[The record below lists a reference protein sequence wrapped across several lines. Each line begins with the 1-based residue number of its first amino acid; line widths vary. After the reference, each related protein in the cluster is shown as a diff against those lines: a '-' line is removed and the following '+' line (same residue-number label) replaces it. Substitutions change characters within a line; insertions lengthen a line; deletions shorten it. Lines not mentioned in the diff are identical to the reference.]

1 MSEPQKHETS
11 APQLPLHGA
20 PPAERVPVLFAPK
33 PAEEP
38 RRGWLLGA
46 GLGVLAVVLIAVVFA
61 MRGHKPGAQEDASQI
76 LPVDPYAVHMV
87 VSQVTM
93 SQSTSLSGG
102 TSTFIDGHIRNAGSR
117 TVTGV
122 TVQVLFPNDEGQ
134 APQLETLPLSLIR
147 SHEPYVDTEPVSAAP
162 LHPGDEKEFRLI
174 FENISSNWNQQTPE
188 IHLVKVESR

>member
-11 APQLPLHGA
+11 APQLHLHGA

-102 TSTFIDGHIRNAGSR
+102 TSTFIDGHIRNAGS
-117 TVTGV
+117 
-122 TVQVLFPNDEGQ
+122 
-134 APQLETLPLSLIR
+134 
-147 SHEPYVDTEPVSAAP
+147 
-162 LHPGDEKEFRLI
+162 
-174 FENISSNWNQQTPE
+174 
-188 IHLVKVESR
+188 